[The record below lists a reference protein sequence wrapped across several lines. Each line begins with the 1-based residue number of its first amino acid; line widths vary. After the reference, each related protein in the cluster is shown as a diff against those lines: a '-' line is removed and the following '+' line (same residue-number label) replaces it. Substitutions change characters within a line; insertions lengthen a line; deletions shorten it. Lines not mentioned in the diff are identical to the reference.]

1 MQISGKALV
10 CDSIDQTGINSLRAA
25 GMTVDYMPEITSDEL
40 ISRAK
45 DYQVIIVRSRTRI
58 TKEVIN
64 AAINAKIIARVGVGL
79 DNIDLDTAQMR
90 NIRVINAAEAAI
102 NAVSELAIGH
112 MISLARS
119 IPYAD
124 SETKKGQ
131 WVKNNLSGVELKGK
145 YLGIV
150 GVGNIGRNVGRIAR
164 GLRMNL
170 IGYDLYPI
178 NRDFVKEVGLII
190 TDLDT
195 LLESADFITC
205 HVPLTQE
212 TRHMFNAE
220 RFSKMKKTSFIV
232 NTSRGQI
239 IDENALYS
247 ALVERKIAGAALD
260 VFEIEPPANRM
271 LVELPNVV
279 CTPHIGSQT
288 REAQQLASTVI
299 AEKVIQALAGYD
311 NPASGLN
318 M

>member
-1 MQISGKALV
+1 MHIRGKALI
-10 CDSIDQTGINSLRAA
+10 CDSIDETGINSLSAA
-25 GMTVDYMPEITSDEL
+25 GMTVDYFPEITSDEL

-45 DYQVIIVRSRTRI
+45 DYQVIIVRSRTKI
-58 TKEVIN
+58 TKEVID

-79 DNIDLDTAQMR
+79 DNIDLNTAQNR

-112 MISLARS
+112 MISLARC

-124 SETKKGQ
+124 SETKKGR
-131 WVKNNLSGVELKGK
+131 WVKNKLSGIELKGK

-150 GVGNIGRNVGRIAR
+150 GVGNIGRNVARIAKS
-164 GLRMNL
+164 LRMNL
-170 IGYDLYPI
+170 IGYDIYPI
-178 NRDFVKEVGLII
+178 NRDFVREVGLII

-195 LLESADFITC
+195 LLESSDFISC

-212 TRHMFNAE
+212 TKHMFSAQ
-220 RFSKMKKTSFIV
+220 RFSKMKRTAYII

-239 IDENALYS
+239 IDENALYD
-247 ALVERKIAGAALD
+247 ALSNGKIAGAALD
-260 VFEIEPPANRM
+260 VFETEPPVNRM
-271 LVELPNVV
+271 LIELPNVI

-299 AEKVIQALAGYD
+299 AEKVIQALGGYE
-311 NPASGLN
+311 NATSGPN